1 MLNLWLPFI
10 VNRIRILSISKNF
23 DYMIVCLKYSF
34 WNRNPDKSVWGGA
47 ITSSIDPFFQI
58 LMKQILLR
66 KGIKTNFYSKS
77 INIKFIKKVT
87 SDLKLKFVIKPEQI
101 DEVQKIL
108 LENGKYSGWYYIDG
122 TDLENNIC
130 VKGEVEIFLSLR

>member
-1 MLNLWLPFI
+1 MLNLWIPFI
-10 VNRIRILSISKNF
+10 VNRIRIISISKNF
-23 DYMIVCLKYSF
+23 DSMLVCLKYSF

-66 KGIKTNFYSKS
+66 KGIVTNFYSKS

-87 SDLKLKFVIKPEQI
+87 SDLQLKFVIKPDQI

-122 TDLENNIC
+122 TDADSNIC

>member
-10 VNRIRILSISKNF
+10 INRIRIISISKNF
-23 DYMIVCLKYSF
+23 DCMMVHLKYSF

-58 LMKQILLR
+58 LIKQMLLR
-66 KGIKTNFYSKS
+66 KGIVTNFYSKS
-77 INIKFIKKVT
+77 IKINFLKKVT
-87 SDLKLKFVIKPEQI
+87 SDLKLKFVIKPKQI
-101 DEVQKIL
+101 QEAQKIL
-108 LENGKYSGWYYIDG
+108 LKHGKYSGWYYIDG
-122 TDLENNIC
+122 VDLDDNIC

>member
-10 VNRIRILSISKNF
+10 VNRIRIISISKNF
-23 DYMIVCLKYSF
+23 DSMLVCLKYSF

-58 LMKQILLR
+58 LMKQSLLR
-66 KGIKTNFYSKS
+66 KGIVTNFYSKS

-87 SDLKLKFVIKPEQI
+87 SDLQLKFVIKSNQI

-122 TDLENNIC
+122 IDSERNIC